1 MVWLNGLMRVG
12 TVVVIAVL
20 AAGCSSP
27 ASMSPQQ
34 KEAFELRRYCER
46 MSADVARCTGFLG
59 DL

>member
-12 TVVVIAVL
+12 PVVVVAVL

-46 MSADVARCTGFLG
+46 MSADEARCVGFIG
-59 DL
+59 DR